1 MEKNNWKG
9 WLYLLPAS
17 VFLGLF
23 LVYPL
28 IDVLTYSFEE
38 GYNFAS
44 QTYFGTG
51 LYNYHYVLRDPY
63 FLQALKNTLLL
74 VLITVPLSTG
84 LAMLISVGLSSIQK
98 LRELYQT
105 VYFLPYVTNT
115 LAVGLVFMIFFKR
128 TPYSDGLVNLVLS
141 WFGAGPVDFI
151 DGPYWAKMFVL
162 CFYTVWVVLP
172 FKILILTGALASG
185 ENPAA
190 SSSYPVPDEFDTSRR
205 YEVTFWAKNDT
216 NMAQVNI
223 YKQAIA
229 DFEAL
234 YPNITVNLRLYT
246 DYGKIY
252 NDVITNIATDTTP
265 NVCITYPDHIAT
277 YLTGEDTVVPLDDLF
292 ADEKY
297 GLGGSEVRFD
307 SPTQAEI
314 THQFLSECAING
326 HYYAIPY
333 MRSTE
338 ACYVNKT
345 YVEKL
350 GYTLPDVL
358 TWDFVWEVSEAAMA
372 KDSAGNFLLN
382 GQKVLIPFIDKST
395 DNMMIQM
402 LKQQGAGY
410 STSSGEVQL
419 FNDTTGEILTT
430 IAEHAAS
437 GAFNT
442 FKLAGYPANF
452 LNAGQ
457 CIFAIDST
465 AGATWMGA
473 DAPLI
478 DIAEEKLIP
487 FELAVLPV
495 PQFDPEQPQMISQGP
510 SVCVFNKSDPQEVL
524 ASWLFAQYLL
534 TNNVQ
539 IAYSQTEG
547 YIPVT
552 SKAQESP
559 AYQDYLSRCGEDN
572 TTHYRAKIEAAQLLM
587 RYTDCTFVTPVFNGS
602 ASLRNAAGQLIE
614 NVNKSVRRRQTVN
627 AEYLS
632 SLYSDVSSLYRL
644 DQIQVSASGL
654 GPLPGV
660 SKALL
665 IGLAVCWVGMGVYVL
680 REKLNKRRKK
690 D

>member
-1 MEKNNWKG
+1 MR
-9 WLYLLPAS
+9 
-17 VFLGLF
+17 
-23 LVYPL
+23 
-28 IDVLTYSFEE
+28 
-38 GYNFAS
+38 
-44 QTYFGTG
+44 
-51 LYNYHYVLRDPY
+51 HLRIA
-63 FLQALKNTLLL
+63 AL
-74 VLITVPLSTG
+74 
-84 LAMLISVGLSSIQK
+84 
-98 LRELYQT
+98 
-105 VYFLPYVTNT
+105 T
-115 LAVGLVFMIFFKR
+115 LALGSLL
-128 TPYSDGLVNLVLS
+128 T
-141 WFGAGPVDFI
+141 
-151 DGPYWAKMFVL
+151 L
-162 CFYTVWVVLP
+162 CGCHGSRGQSAF
-172 FKILILTGALASG
+172 S
-185 ENPAA
+185 
-190 SSSYPVPDEFDTSRR
+190 VPDSFDESRQ
-205 YEVTFWAKNDT
+205 YEITFWAKNDT
-216 NMAQVNI
+216 NKTQVDI
-223 YKQAIA
+223 YNKAIA
-229 DFEAL
+229 DFQAL
-234 YPNITVNLRLYT
+234 YPNITVKLRLYT

-252 NDVITNIATDTTP
+252 NDVITNIATNTTP

-277 YLTGEDTVVPLDDLF
+277 YLTGSNVVAPLDGLF
-292 ADEKY
+292 ADERY
-297 GLGGSEVRFD
+297 GLGGSALKYDGPAMEEMI
-307 SPTQAEI
+307 P
-314 THQFLSECAING
+314 QFLEECSFSG
-326 HYYAIPY
+326 SHYAVPF

-345 YVEKL
+345 YVEAL
-350 GYTLPDVL
+350 GYTLPETL
-358 TWDFVWEVSEAAMA
+358 TWDFVWEVSEAAAAA
-372 KDSAGNFLLN
+372 KNPDGTFAVN
-382 GQKVLIPFIDKST
+382 GQEVLLPFIYKST

-402 LKQQGAGY
+402 LKQRGAGY
-410 STSSGEVQL
+410 STDSGEVQL

-430 IAEHAAS
+430 IAGHAAS

-465 AGATWMGA
+465 AGATWMGS

-495 PQFDPEQPQMISQGP
+495 PQFDPEQPRMISQGP

-534 TNNVQ
+534 TDDVQ

-572 TTHYRAKIEAAQLLM
+572 DTHYRAKIEAAQLLM

-614 NVNKSVRRRQTVN
+614 DVNKSVRRHQTVN
-627 AEYLS
+627 AKYLS

-644 DQIQVSASGL
+644 DQIQASADGL
-654 GPLPGV
+654 GPLPAV

-665 IGLAVCWVGMGVYVL
+665 IGLAVCWVGMGAYVL